1 MKIINIEM
9 SNERWSKLKR
19 IADAKRR
26 HIKQQAGAVLDDW
39 VDKQEDPATAHCLCV
54 DDGRAQSQGGRP

>member
-39 VDKQEDPATAHCLCV
+39 VDKQEDPAAPCLWL